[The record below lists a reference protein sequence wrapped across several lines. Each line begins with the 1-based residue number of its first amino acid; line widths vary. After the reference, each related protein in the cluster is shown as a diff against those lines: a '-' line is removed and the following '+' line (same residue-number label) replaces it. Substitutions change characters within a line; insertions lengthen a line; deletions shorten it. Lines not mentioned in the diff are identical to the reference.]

1 MNKEKLNQLNSL
13 ALAYLGDCVYEL
25 EIRKY
30 LIENGVI
37 KVKELQEKSIQ
48 FVSAKKQAYYL
59 NDMLENHFLEGEEIS
74 IVMRA
79 RNHKVAH
86 KPKNTDII
94 TYKYATSLEAV
105 IGYLYLEND
114 LARLNLLMEKILND
128 KKN

>member
-94 TYKYATSLEAV
+94 SYKKATGLEAL
-105 IGYLYLEND
+105 IGWLYL
-114 LARLNLLMEKILND
+114 
-128 KKN
+128 KKEYDRIKEIMNYIKGR